1 MKKALLVLVVMV
13 AFFDGANRRPD
24 VAHFVGHVAHAM
36 AVK

>member
-1 MKKALLVLVVMV
+1 MKRALLVLIAAV
-13 AFFDGANRRPD
+13 ALFDAAGREPE